1 MTESV
6 RELLEKSA
14 QSIGAAELL
23 VNDGYADFSASRA
36 YYAMFYAVEA
46 LLLNRDLSFSKHS
59 AVIAAFGKDYVK
71 AGLLDSRLH
80 RYLLNAF
87 DLRNAGDY
95 GVMHIVSEEKA
106 RQTINEARELLD
118 TITLLLDSQPT
129 IGCN

>member
-46 LLLNRDLSFSKHS
+46 LLLSRELSFSKHS

-71 AGLLDSRLH
+71 AGLLDSRYH

-95 GVMHIVSEEKA
+95 GTMHIVSEEKA
-106 RQTINEARELLD
+106 RQTIVEARELLD
-118 TITLLLDSQPT
+118 VITLLLDLQPST
-129 IGCN
+129 GRN